1 MIKTKSFF
9 LFLTT
14 IILIINSCA
23 PSLVYSP
30 SINLPP
36 RPLQKDEI
44 QLLGGVGYLP
54 ETLPDKTSAKM
65 AFGGE
70 ATLRYGF
77 NNTISGQ
84 IKGWY
89 DFSDNVEQKRWGLST
104 ASIITFNDSSD
115 FRFGV
120 MPNIAM
126 VLADNSIEGGGGS
139 LPFTFW
145 INKYNPFNMYF
156 GFGPIVGIRDL
167 TDEANQWGWGLIL
180 NSGIS
185 ILLDN
190 KCTINLEFSGIKQVN
205 EYNGSKEYYFAP
217 SLNIGYIF

>member
-1 MIKTKSFF
+1 MIKTKHT
-9 LFLTT
+9 LIFLTA
-14 IILIINSCA
+14 IVLIINSCA

-36 RPLQKDEI
+36 KPLQKDEI
-44 QLLGGVGYLP
+44 QLLGGAGYLP
-54 ETLPDKTSAKM
+54 ETLPDRTAAKM

-70 ATLRYGF
+70 ATIRYGF

-89 DFSDNVEQKRWGLST
+89 DFSNNVEQKRWGLST

-120 MPNIAM
+120 MPNLAM
-126 VLADNSIEGGGGS
+126 VLSDNSIEGGGGS

-145 INKYNPFNMYF
+145 LNKYNPFNIYF
-156 GFGPIVGIRDL
+156 GFGPIVGFRDL

-180 NSGIS
+180 NTGIS
-185 ILLDN
+185 ILLEERF
-190 KCTINLEFSGIKQVN
+190 TLNLEFSGIKQVN
-205 EYNGSKEYYFAP
+205 EYNGSNEYFLSP